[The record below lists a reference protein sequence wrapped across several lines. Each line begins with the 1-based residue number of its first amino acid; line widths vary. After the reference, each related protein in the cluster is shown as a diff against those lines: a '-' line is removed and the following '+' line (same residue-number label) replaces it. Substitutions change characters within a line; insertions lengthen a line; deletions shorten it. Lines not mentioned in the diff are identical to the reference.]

1 MKLFWIANI
10 VFFAFLELYSLGVM
24 FAAKK
29 CGEKYKLCLIPF
41 YAMHSVGYMVKD
53 FSLLTIP
60 VIKYHMMFL
69 ELYLVAAGSLLYAC
83 WGQINL
89 PAISAEALWQIM
101 AVPFGL
107 AVILMYA
114 SIIVVSRRVYRRF
127 NVEHEILYT
136 VLSLPLI
143 TVPFLYWFV
152 SRRQPRE
159 REAMY

>member
-10 VFFAFLELYSLGVM
+10 VFFAFLEIYSIGVM

-29 CGEKYKLCLIPF
+29 CGERYLKCLIPF
-41 YAMHSVGYMVKD
+41 YAMYCVGHMVKN
-53 FSLLTIP
+53 FSIMTIP
-60 VIKYHMMFL
+60 VQKFHKMFL
-69 ELYLVAAGSLLYAC
+69 TLYLMAAGALLYAC
-83 WGQINL
+83 WGQNNL

-107 AVILMYA
+107 AVLLMYA
-114 SIIVVSRRVYRRF
+114 SIMISSRRIYRRF
-127 NVEHEILYT
+127 NVEQEVLFT
-136 VLSLPLI
+136 LLSLPLI

-152 SRRQPRE
+152 SKRQPRD